1 MSYKTT
7 ISMLLRKRWKSRLC
21 QLQILVLVLGLLA
34 LLVMMIAVLDPETQ
48 TEGKSRDL
56 QQPYEDVN
64 HGWPAVGM
72 FLERSDDDDH
82 GHQYEVEEVLFPLS
96 SFRDEGL
103 IAMRMPE
110 PARSLDRMRRKM
122 YRIVGQ
128 PKKKN
133 VNEIPTPV
141 TPRVHAL
148 NRHEYDMPASQI
160 IPLHRTL
167 PEGRH
172 PFCLRQKYSEKL
184 PRASIIISFH
194 NEAWSTL
201 LRTVHSV
208 LDHSPRNVLQEIIL
222 VDDLSQQGH
231 LKSSLSE
238 YVSRIGGVKL
248 IRSNK
253 RLGTF
258 GAHKLG
264 AARATGEVLVFM
276 ESHCE
281 CHKGWLEPL
290 LDRIMGSRNRIVSP
304 VLDIIDRRTLEYYH
318 SADLRRAVF
327 DWNLDFHWA
336 ALPEDEEKVRQ
347 SPIIPFRSPVIAGY
361 VMAVDRH
368 YFQNIGGF
376 DTGSSFQGVENL
388 ELSIRVWLCGGSV
401 EIIPCSRIGHVIQN
415 HTRFTSHPDDVVLRN
430 KIRIAEVWMDSYK
443 DIFYKHIGK
452 ALLMT
457 KIEKLEIAE
466 REQLR
471 LRLGCNGFQW
481 FLHNI
486 YSGIN
491 SSYSMSGSSGQ
502 MFNIGAGFCMD
513 YKCNQVISGQPIEL
527 SSCEDTITQVFQYI
541 QKEITNQ
548 KSSRSLCLDVRHEQ
562 VILIN
567 CALQQKPL
575 WDFSGEG
582 LIKHIPSGKCMEPA
596 SMKTGTT
603 LHLTPC
609 NHKPVQLWKIIPI

>member
-172 PFCLRQKYSEKL
+172 PL
-184 PRASIIISFH
+184 
-194 NEAWSTL
+194 
-201 LRTVHSV
+201 
-208 LDHSPRNVLQEIIL
+208 
-222 VDDLSQQGH
+222 
-231 LKSSLSE
+231 
-238 YVSRIGGVKL
+238 
-248 IRSNK
+248 
-253 RLGTF
+253 
-258 GAHKLG
+258 
-264 AARATGEVLVFM
+264 
-276 ESHCE
+276 
-281 CHKGWLEPL
+281 
-290 LDRIMGSRNRIVSP
+290 NRIVSP